1 MTSASFTSSAL
12 DRAVHPLDLR
22 GVLNV
27 MSALAADGRFDEAAM
42 MAAQA
47 TCTSGP
53 VQSDELYWMIFGAQ
67 RLLFSLQQGRQRRSR
82 RRRHNV
88 STTPAVAEDDPRPP
102 LQIPRVDRQPAP
114 VSSPFTL

>member
-1 MTSASFTSSAL
+1 MKPESFTASAL
-12 DRAVHPLDLR
+12 ARAVHPLCLR

-27 MSALAADGRFDEAAM
+27 MSALAADGRFDEALV

-47 TCTSGP
+47 TCTSEP
-53 VQSDELYWMIFGAQ
+53 VQSEELYWAAFGAQ

-88 STTPAVAEDDPRPP
+88 STTPAVAEDGPRPP
-102 LQIPRVDRQPAP
+102 LQTPRVDRQPAS